1 LLDAGPYSMK
11 IIADANLKDIEIYFS
26 QFGELHL
33 LAGREINTQT
43 IADADALLI
52 RSVTNVDKALLEKSN
67 VKFVGTAT
75 SGTDHV
81 DQAYLANNDI
91 IFAHAHGSNAQA
103 VADYCVS
110 ALISFSKIITLEEKK
125 ARVGIVG
132 LGAVGS
138 ALARLLKSI
147 DIDVLAYDPLL
158 TEEQRR
164 VAISLGVEFAAV
176 IEDVFD
182 QEAVSIHTPLSFD
195 GKYPTSNMI
204 DLALLARLPNAAVL
218 INASRGEVIEEN
230 ELLAFL
236 ESRPDVFSILDVW
249 INEPDINLDLMSL
262 ATIATPHIA
271 GYSRRAK
278 TLATKMLA
286 ESFNELMWAGEG
298 HFPNLDESTPV
309 KLVLKNTI
317 LASVETAVSFAL
329 PIEDWSVDFKRQITG
344 SANQGGVFDNF
355 RKTMINRSE
364 FSDFEIA
371 VPQLNS
377 QELTVLKNLGFKLS

>member
-1 LLDAGPYSMK
+1 MK

-26 QFGELHL
+26 QFGELQVL
-33 LAGREINTQT
+33 SGREINAQT
-43 IADADALLI
+43 ITDADALLI
-52 RSVTNVDKALLEKSN
+52 RSVTSVDKALLENSK

-103 VADYCVS
+103 VADYCLS
-110 ALISFSKIITLEEKK
+110 ALIGFSRIISPKVKK
-125 ARVGIVG
+125 GRVGIVG
-132 LGAVGS
+132 LGAVGL

-147 DIDVLAYDPLL
+147 GVDVLAYDPLL

-164 VAISLGVEFAAV
+164 IAIAVGVEFTAV

-249 INEPDINLDLMSL
+249 INEPDINLDLMAL

-286 ESFNELMWAGEG
+286 ESFNEFMWAGDG
-298 HFPNLDESTPV
+298 HFPSHDQFAPV
-309 KLVLKNTI
+309 KLALKNNV
-317 LASVETAVSFAL
+317 LASVESVVSAAL
-329 PIEDWSVDFKRQITG
+329 PIEDWSVEFKRQITG
-344 SANQGGVFDNF
+344 TANRGGAFDKF
-355 RKTMINRSE
+355 RKSMINRSE

-371 VPQLNS
+371 VSRLNS
-377 QELTVLKNLGFKLS
+377 QELTNLKNLGFKLS

>member
-1 LLDAGPYSMK
+1 MLDAGPYSMK
-11 IIADANLKDIEIYFS
+11 IIADANLKDIEVYFS

-33 LAGREINTQT
+33 LAGREINAQT

-52 RSVTNVDKALLEKSN
+52 RSVTNVDKALLEQSN

-75 SGTDHV
+75 SGTDHI

-103 VADYCVS
+103 VADYCLS
-110 ALISFSKIITLEEKK
+110 ALIGFSKIITLEEKK
-125 ARVGIVG
+125 SRVGIVG

-164 VAISLGVEFAAV
+164 IAISLGVEFTAV

-195 GKYPTSNMI
+195 GKYPTSNMV

-249 INEPDINLDLMSL
+249 INEPDINLDLMAL
-262 ATIATPHIA
+262 TTIATPHIA

-298 HFPNLDESTPV
+298 HFPNLEESTPV

-317 LASVETAVSFAL
+317 LASVETAVSCAL

-344 SANQGGVFDNF
+344 SENRGGAFDKF
-355 RKTMINRSE
+355 RKTMINRYE

-377 QELTVLKNLGFKLS
+377 QKLAILKNLGFKLT

>member
-1 LLDAGPYSMK
+1 MK

-33 LAGREINTQT
+33 FAGREINAQT
-43 IADADALLI
+43 VADADALLI
-52 RSVTNVDKALLEKSN
+52 RSVTNVDKALLENSN

-75 SGTDHV
+75 SGTDHI

-103 VADYCVS
+103 VADYCLS
-110 ALISFSKIITLEEKK
+110 ALISFSRIIAPKVKK
-125 ARVGIVG
+125 GRVGIVG

-138 ALARLLKSI
+138 ALALLLKSI
-147 DIDVLAYDPLL
+147 GIEVLAYDPLL

-164 VAISLGVEFAAV
+164 IAISLGVEFTAV
-176 IEDVFD
+176 IEDIFD

-230 ELLAFL
+230 VLIAFL

-249 INEPDINLDLMSL
+249 VNEPDINLDLMAL

-286 ESFNELMWAGEG
+286 ESFNKFMWAGDG
-298 HFPNLDESTPV
+298 HFSNLDEFTPV
-309 KLVLKNTI
+309 KLALNNTR
-317 LASVETAVSFAL
+317 LASVETVVSSAL
-329 PIEDWSVDFKRQITG
+329 PIEDWSVEFKRQITE
-344 SANQGGVFDNF
+344 SASRGGAFDKF
-355 RKTMINRSE
+355 RKSMINRSE

-371 VPQLNS
+371 VSQLNS
-377 QELTVLKNLGFKLS
+377 KELTVLKNLGFKLS

>member
-1 LLDAGPYSMK
+1 
-11 IIADANLKDIEIYFS
+11 
-26 QFGELHL
+26 
-33 LAGREINTQT
+33 
-43 IADADALLI
+43 
-52 RSVTNVDKALLEKSN
+52 
-67 VKFVGTAT
+67 
-75 SGTDHV
+75 
-81 DQAYLANNDI
+81 
-91 IFAHAHGSNAQA
+91 
-103 VADYCVS
+103 
-110 ALISFSKIITLEEKK
+110 
-125 ARVGIVG
+125 
-132 LGAVGS
+132 
-138 ALARLLKSI
+138 
-147 DIDVLAYDPLL
+147 L

>member
-1 LLDAGPYSMK
+1 MLDAGPYSMK
-11 IIADANLKDIEIYFS
+11 IIADANLKDIEVYFS

-33 LAGREINTQT
+33 LAGREINAQT

-52 RSVTNVDKALLEKSN
+52 RSVTNVDKALLEQSN

-75 SGTDHV
+75 SGTDHI

-103 VADYCVS
+103 VADYCLS
-110 ALISFSKIITLEEKK
+110 ALIGFSKIITLEEKK
-125 ARVGIVG
+125 SRVGIVG

-164 VAISLGVEFAAV
+164 IAISLGVEFTAV

-195 GKYPTSNMI
+195 GKYPTSNMV

-218 INASRGEVIEEN
+218 INAQKQPIGTRVFGPVSRELRSEE
-230 ELLAFL
+230 FM
-236 ESRPDVFSILDVW
+236 RIV
-249 INEPDINLDLMSL
+249 SL
-262 ATIATPHIA
+262 AP
-271 GYSRRAK
+271 
-278 TLATKMLA
+278 
-286 ESFNELMWAGEG
+286 E
-298 HFPNLDESTPV
+298 
-309 KLVLKNTI
+309 VL
-317 LASVETAVSFAL
+317 
-329 PIEDWSVDFKRQITG
+329 
-344 SANQGGVFDNF
+344 
-355 RKTMINRSE
+355 
-364 FSDFEIA
+364 
-371 VPQLNS
+371 
-377 QELTVLKNLGFKLS
+377 